1 MRSMFGNRI
10 SPDADRLRPFRAR
23 VSWLCHFIELR
34 SMLGYYTLSG
44 QILVTSPERETSLS
58 EAVTPLANNRL
69 ITLANDMMK
78 TFRILHDNN
87 TSLR

>member
-1 MRSMFGNRI
+1 MLNLTNNMFGI
-10 SPDADRLRPFRAR
+10 DYFALSGLRS
-23 VSWLCHFIELR
+23 SWLCHFIELR

-44 QILVTSPERETSLS
+44 QILVTSPERETALS

-78 TFRILHDNN
+78 TFRILHDIN

>member
-1 MRSMFGNRI
+1 MMLNLTKSMFGI
-10 SPDADRLRPFRAR
+10 DYFALSGLRS
-23 VSWLCHFIELR
+23 SWLCHFIELR